1 MAFLFTVENSIAK
14 PNTETLL
21 ISPYKEIWERDNSPD
36 KTQAIKE
43 FTFIEFMAS
52 KMKSNPYAGY
62 ADDMRLDKLKS
73 LLFTEDWVPDSLIE
87 LGLNKIDEFQKEA
100 SPTYSYYLSVLK
112 GTEKMKNFFNTF
124 DMEEKS
130 ERTGLPVYKPGDI
143 TRALNDTD
151 KVLQNLNSMKE
162 KVEQEL
168 FEQTKTRSNKQINPF
183 EV

>member
-21 ISPYKEIWERDNSPD
+21 ISPYKEIWERDSSPTKD
-36 KTQAIKE
+36 KAIRE

-52 KMKSNPYAGY
+52 KMKTNPYAGY
-62 ADDMRLDKLKS
+62 ADELRFSKLKT
-73 LLFTEDWVPDSLIE
+73 LLFTDDWVMDPLIE
-87 LGLNKIDEFQKEA
+87 AGLVHISEFQKEA
-100 SPTYSYYLSVLK
+100 SPTYSYYLSVCK
-112 GTEKMKNFFNTF
+112 ATEKMKQFFNEFEMT
-124 DMEEKS
+124 EKN
-130 ERTGLPVYKPGDI
+130 ERTGLPIYKPGDI